1 MNKDQFAGK
10 WRELKGKVKEKW
22 GRLTDDDI
30 SKINGK
36 YDQLAG
42 QLQRKY
48 GWAKEQA
55 EREINSWCSSCEERR
70 DRRETE
76 MDRSKEQKFWNSQ
89 EITFEEEQRPQNQEE
104 WHKRGEPKKPSGNGQ
119 NKNKKRKAG

>member
-22 GRLTDDDI
+22 GRLTDDDV
-30 SKINGK
+30 SQINGK

-42 QLQRKY
+42 HLQRKY

-55 EREINSWCSSCEERR
+55 DREINAWCSSCEERKGR
-70 DRRETE
+70 KE
-76 MDRSKEQKFWNSQ
+76 MNRSDEEPVWGGEESS
-89 EITFEEEQRPQNQEE
+89 FEEERRPQNEQE